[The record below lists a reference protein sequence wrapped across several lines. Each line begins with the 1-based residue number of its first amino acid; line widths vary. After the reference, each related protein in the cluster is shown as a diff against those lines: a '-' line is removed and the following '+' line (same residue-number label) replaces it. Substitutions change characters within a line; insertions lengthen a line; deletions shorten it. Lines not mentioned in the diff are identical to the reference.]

1 MVHRPT
7 CSNACASGG
16 PLRDGFEQRSAS
28 TDQLR
33 LDNANEIFR
42 WTANV
47 QIISKVYLRR
57 KDQPRTYTLNKKD
70 ERMVKG
76 ALKKKK

>member
-1 MVHRPT
+1 MD
-7 CSNACASGG
+7 N
-16 PLRDGFEQRSAS
+16 DGAHFC
-28 TDQLR
+28 
-33 LDNANEIFR
+33 
-42 WTANV
+42 WTPNV

-76 ALKKKK
+76 ALNKKK

>member
-1 MVHRPT
+1 MRWYKEVDKDGKVLEGFQN
-7 CSNACASGG
+7 SECA
-16 PLRDGFEQRSAS
+16 AY
-28 TDQLR
+28 QLR
-33 LDNANEIFR
+33 LDNAKEIFR

>member
-1 MVHRPT
+1 MDKDGNVLEGFQNPE
-7 CSNACASGG
+7 CA
-16 PLRDGFEQRSAS
+16 AY
-28 TDQLR
+28 QLR
-33 LDNANEIFR
+33 LDNAKEIFRPR